1 MSQSLKILHC
11 LRAPVGGLFRHV
23 MDLAAEQIE
32 RGHDVGIIADTLTG
46 DRLTGPRLE
55 ALKPKLKLG
64 LTRVAIPRLPSHL
77 DVRAVRV
84 VMDVATQTNCDVVH
98 GHGAKGG
105 AFARVARGAL
115 RRKGRAV
122 ASFYTPHGGTLN
134 YRPGSIESRVY
145 CQLERKLS
153 TWTDGLIFES
163 AYAHDMFGRL
173 IGFKD
178 VPRKIVPNGLQASD
192 FATVVHQPDP
202 ADFLFLGELRP
213 AKGIDVFL
221 RALAALSKTQ
231 NVRAV
236 IVGSGPDEAEMQALA
251 ATLGLKASVNFTGA
265 LPAQDAFTR
274 GRCFVVPSRA
284 ESFPYVVLEAAA
296 AGLPLISTN
305 VGGIPEIVVG
315 TDTPLVPAGDVAAL
329 EMALRAYLA
338 DPEFARGR
346 ALRLKQNVAS
356 KFSVGGMT
364 GSILDFYAQR
374 LSRPRSIVTD
384 SPLQV
389 A

>member
-46 DRLTGPRLE
+46 DRLTGPRLDAIE
-55 ALKPKLKLG
+55 PKLKLG

-77 DVRAVRV
+77 DVHAVRAV
-84 VMDVATQTNCDVVH
+84 MDMATQTNCDVIH

-153 TWTDGLIFES
+153 VWTDGLIFES
-163 AYAHDMFGRL
+163 AFAHDMFGRL

-178 VPRKIVPNGLQASD
+178 VARTIIPNGLQASD
-192 FATVVHQPDP
+192 FATVSHTPDA

-213 AKGIDVFL
+213 AKGIDVLL
-221 RALAALSKTQ
+221 RALAALSRTQ

-236 IVGSGPDEAEMQALA
+236 IVGSGPNDAEMKALA
-251 ATLGLKASVNFTGA
+251 ATLGLGQSVNFTGA

-315 TDTPLVPAGDVAAL
+315 TDTPLIPPGDVDAL
-329 EMALRAYLA
+329 ERALRAYLEA
-338 DPEFARGR
+338 PDLARDR
-346 ALRLKQNVAS
+346 ASRLKQNVAL

-364 GSILDFYAQR
+364 GSILDFYAQQ
-374 LSRPRSIVTD
+374 LSRSRSVLAG
-384 SPLQV
+384 SSVQV